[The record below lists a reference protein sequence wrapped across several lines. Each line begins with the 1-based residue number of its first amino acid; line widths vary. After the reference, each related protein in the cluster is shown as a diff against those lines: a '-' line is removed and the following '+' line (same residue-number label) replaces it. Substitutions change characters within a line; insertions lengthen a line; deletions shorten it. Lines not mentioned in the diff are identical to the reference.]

1 MKLCLFAWLVML
13 TWFAAQVRSIYFFI
27 HFFELLFRIFPSMFF
42 NSVSEQVLH
51 MWSRQGI
58 LRRTSSAWIRNSQ
71 RKGTQLCKLH
81 VLPYVF
87 NQQRRNWIHWTRN
100 LRLEFV
106 SSQELWFLP
115 VRRLFQKTVRRRIE
129 ELEPIFSF
137 FSQFSKI
144 VITNWNKLSC
154 RSFQIAF
161 FISHLDNVDM
171 ISTGIVVLCA
181 ST

>member
-1 MKLCLFAWLVML
+1 MLLVFVFSRCTKLCLFAWLVML
-13 TWFAAQVRSIYFFI
+13 IWFAAQVKEHFSFSFNSYLDCYPGFF
-27 HFFELLFRIFPSMFF
+27 HLFFY
-42 NSVSEQVLH
+42 SVSEQVLH

-129 ELEPIFSF
+129 ELEHIFSF
-137 FSQFSKI
+137 FSQVSKI
-144 VITNWNKLSC
+144 VITN
-154 RSFQIAF
+154 
-161 FISHLDNVDM
+161 
-171 ISTGIVVLCA
+171 
-181 ST
+181 